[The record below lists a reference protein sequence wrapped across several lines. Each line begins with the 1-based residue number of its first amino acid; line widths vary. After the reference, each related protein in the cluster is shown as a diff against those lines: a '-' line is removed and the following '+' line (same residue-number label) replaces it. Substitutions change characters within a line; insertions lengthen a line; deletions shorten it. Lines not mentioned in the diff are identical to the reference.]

1 MGALRSLIIC
11 FAVFS
16 KIPMPYIDWEKK
28 DMKYIFCFLPL
39 VGVVMGALFIGLN
52 LLAQRFNVPETAFG
66 IISFAVAMLLVNGGI
81 HMDGFMDTI
90 DALSSH
96 KSRDDKIRILDDP
109 HTGAFAIIYAIFYV
123 LITAYIL
130 GTVDNLAEAVYMA
143 IVFVFTRAL
152 VGIVAMSED
161 LAKNS
166 GMLYTFVSSANKF
179 VTAVICVVWLIA
191 SISVMEILAPVRSII
206 TLGVVFIFVML
217 FQNMNRKHFGGISG
231 DLMGYL
237 LKLFIG
243 GNSQGHNDLAIKAYN
258 GIIADGKEDSI
269 ESIENA
275 DVIVNYHEFVRKIM
289 ENGKDP
295 LEFSQNINAKAVACD
310 EVGCGVVPMD
320 KKQILYREAVGRS
333 CCILAERAE
342 RVTRVICGIGVII
355 K

>member
-39 VGVVMGALFIGLN
+39 VGAVMGALFIGLH

-123 LITAYIL
+123 LIIAYIL

-143 IVFVFTRAL
+143 IVFVFARAL

-161 LAKNS
+161 LSKES

-217 FQNMNRKHFGGISG
+217 FQNMNRKNFGGISG
-231 DLMGYL
+231 DLMGF
-237 LKLFIG
+237 FIG
-243 GNSQGHNDLAIKAYN
+243 VVEFICF
-258 GIIADGKEDSI
+258 
-269 ESIENA
+269 
-275 DVIVNYHEFVRKIM
+275 VIMGLGDF
-289 ENGKDP
+289 
-295 LEFSQNINAKAVACD
+295 
-310 EVGCGVVPMD
+310 
-320 KKQILYREAVGRS
+320 
-333 CCILAERAE
+333 
-342 RVTRVICGIGVII
+342 IC
-355 K
+355 

>member
-1 MGALRSLIIC
+1 M
-11 FAVFS
+11 
-16 KIPMPYIDWEKK
+16 Y
-28 DMKYIFCFLPL
+28 
-39 VGVVMGALFIGLN
+39 
-52 LLAQRFNVPETAFG
+52 ETAFG

-231 DLMGYL
+231 DLMGF
-237 LKLFIG
+237 FIC
-243 GNSQGHNDLAIKAYN
+243 
-258 GIIADGKEDSI
+258 
-269 ESIENA
+269 
-275 DVIVNYHEFVRKIM
+275 VVEFICFLIM
-289 ENGKDP
+289 
-295 LEFSQNINAKAVACD
+295 
-310 EVGCGVVPMD
+310 
-320 KKQILYREAVGRS
+320 
-333 CCILAERAE
+333 
-342 RVTRVICGIGVII
+342 GIGDFIC
-355 K
+355 